1 MRGSWKPMP
10 VKMHNGRFIVRCVQE
25 CRRFVG
31 FYPPFTTLLNVPLKK
46 QALEGDTYGSFH
58 KYNHPP

>member
-1 MRGSWKPMP
+1 MP
-10 VKMHNGRFIVRCVQE
+10 VKMHNVFFIVRGVQE

-46 QALEGDTYGSFH
+46 QALVGDKYGSFH
-58 KYNHPP
+58 KYNHPL